1 MELVS
6 LKRVR
11 RVLAVHIE
19 KRWEKSQVYFQKRRD
34 RRPSFLG
41 REGDVRKKKPTRNAR
56 VEKKLVSPP
65 LVAMRPVAPYIAL
78 YRIARQIS
86 ACIPTL
92 SAPAA

>member
-34 RRPSFLG
+34 GRPSFLE
-41 REGDVRKKKPTRNAR
+41 REGDVKKNHAKRTRG
-56 VEKKLVSPP
+56 KKT
-65 LVAMRPVAPYIAL
+65 R
-78 YRIARQIS
+78 
-86 ACIPTL
+86 
-92 SAPAA
+92 